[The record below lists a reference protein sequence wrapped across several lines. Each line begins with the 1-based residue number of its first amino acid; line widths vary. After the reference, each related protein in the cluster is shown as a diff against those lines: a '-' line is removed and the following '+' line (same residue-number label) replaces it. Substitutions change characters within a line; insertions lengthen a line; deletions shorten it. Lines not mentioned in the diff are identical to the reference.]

1 MKYFTVV
8 SNTTAKE
15 KKRRERKKKMY
26 MCSIFYSFLWSGGF
40 VTTWADPTV
49 CLLAGLNL
57 CYDKVSV
64 LGTYFRSVK

>member
-1 MKYFTVV
+1 
-8 SNTTAKE
+8 
-15 KKRRERKKKMY
+15 MY
-26 MCSIFYSFLWSGGF
+26 TCSVFYSFLWSGGF